1 MKTLSNPIG
10 YQFTL
15 GWNGAKICDYNTQ
28 AAYKEVRIE
37 AIGSDWIIIRTEE
50 GDVLANTY
58 PSHTHNDVLD
68 MVKELEE

>member
-15 GWNGAKICDYNTQ
+15 SWYGAKLCSEESVAGEQ
-28 AAYKEVRIE
+28 VRIE
-37 AIGSDWIIIRTEE
+37 AIGSDWIIVRTEE

-58 PSHTHNDVLD
+58 PSDTHNDVLD
-68 MVKELEE
+68 MIKELEE

>member
-28 AAYKEVRIE
+28 LAYKEVRIE
-37 AIGSDWIIIRTEE
+37 AIGSD
-50 GDVLANTY
+50 
-58 PSHTHNDVLD
+58 
-68 MVKELEE
+68 

>member
-15 GWNGAKICDYNTQ
+15 SWKGAWLCSEEGVAGEQ
-28 AAYKEVRIE
+28 VRIE
-37 AIGSDWIIIRTEE
+37 AIGSDWIILRTED

-58 PSHTHNDVLD
+58 PLSSYTYVLD

>member
-15 GWNGAKICDYNTQ
+15 GWKGAWLCNEEGVAGEQ
-28 AAYKEVRIE
+28 VSIE
-37 AIGSDWIIIRTEE
+37 AVGSDWIVLRTEE
-50 GDVLANTY
+50 GEVLVNTY
-58 PSHTHNDVLD
+58 PPSTYTYVLD